1 MTACEACT
9 NCIKSYYAATL
20 HMHGLRYHCK
30 FFSLRCFSQKT
41 PPSID
46 EVLTT
51 SKGKTFYIL
60 REPGEHGL
68 LGSPESINSMKTCA
82 TFLTDKQGMSP
93 ILIDSKTYLTFP
105 L

>member
-1 MTACEACT
+1 MEV
-9 NCIKSYYAATL
+9 
-20 HMHGLRYHCK
+20 
-30 FFSLRCFSQKT
+30 FSLRRFSQKT
-41 PPSID
+41 PPSVYEI
-46 EVLTT
+46 LTT
-51 SKGKTFYIL
+51 SNGKTFYIL

-93 ILIDSKTYLTFP
+93 ILIYSKTYLTFP